1 MQFFWHDEK
10 SKANLTKHG
19 VSFDEAK
26 SVFSD
31 EFARLEHDPDHSIN
45 EDRFVLLGVSSL
57 LNLLVVIHIE
67 IDEDIHRIISARKA
81 TKKEGLQYRRFKS

>member
-1 MQFFWHDEK
+1 MK
-10 SKANLTKHG
+10 LNL
-19 VSFDEAK
+19 F
-26 SVFSD
+26 FSD

-67 IDEDIHRIISARKA
+67 IDEDIIRIISARKA
-81 TKKEGLQYRRFKS
+81 TKKEGRQYRRFKS